1 MTRTTLT
8 RVLRPVVETSLVP
21 TWDGA
26 VWIGELDRAEL
37 HGAGHRDAI
46 GLAGAEGYA
55 RARLLVRD
63 RGEPVGFVEA
73 EVTDRR
79 RTGPSIEL
87 RTLERAV
94 RHMPTPER
102 RPVADQALPTV
113 TVVLCTDGDAG
124 DTMRSV
130 LAQRGVAL
138 DVVVVSAGA
147 DGDGRTEIGGRTVT
161 TVPAPTGGLAAARNA
176 GLLAATG
183 DVVAFLGSGA
193 VVDADW
199 ASAIATPFVLDDDVA
214 CVTGLVPTAE
224 IRTPAQRWHDEHT
237 PAARTIRRRVFRL
250 GDEPGDTPL
259 HPFAAAAYGTGANLA
274 VRRRAALAIGGFDT
288 AFGPGTRVGG
298 GDDLDLFTRLL
309 FAGSAI
315 AVEPAAIAW
324 VRPADD
330 ASSLRR
336 TAAAHG
342 HGLGAWMTKNALDR
356 DTVAATVD
364 TLPEAVAAFA
374 RLGHEQG
381 DAVTELGG
389 GTGRRAAVA
398 TAAAGVTAGAGA
410 AGARA
415 GVDVAAGGARATGAP
430 GAADGAAAADAV
442 PARAGV
448 EEAWN
453 HTSRR
458 LRRVERRS
466 VFVAPFLALAERL
479 GGAGTIDR
487 TRHGRHELATI
498 ASTPVHP
505 GVMGPAARLTAAGL
519 VVVTL
524 LAAAVGA
531 ASGLPV
537 LRGSAIGVFLF
548 AVVGVA
554 PMLLLRPMPL
564 ARFALFAVTTS
575 IVGTI
580 AIGYTM
586 ATAGLW
592 APVVPFGA
600 VVLLTAVAVAVSVPR
615 DLRDLHRQR
624 LERAAAAAGGA
635 RRRWTWTTTATVTTA
650 SVVGLLVVVVT
661 AVTHIGDPVPDGLFG
676 SLGIG
681 LPIGL
686 AIVVAAAVVALVRGR
701 GVALPV
707 VVLGGVVQLAQ
718 AITYGMPTV
727 MAAARHVGVLE
738 YIRQFG
744 RTDPAADIFQT
755 WSGLFAGGAWVA
767 DVGGIVNAMTIAAW
781 VPVLLAFSTTIGV
794 GVLAAHWLPGARRPW
809 IAAFLT
815 AMTGSLNTTYF
826 SPQSTGILLSVAIL
840 VLATDALR
848 RVTVTGED
856 GEPTTITRPQPVGL
870 SRLLGIGAISIVL
883 AVTHQ
888 ISPYLTVAAVVV
900 LIVFRMLRPWWVSL
914 VVLVPAVVFALLN
927 GSILDK
933 FLSLAAVGQVLT
945 NVQPPSHD
953 MTVLPK
959 PLVTRLAFDVPA
971 AALVVLG
978 LAAIVT
984 VLLRRDRVH
993 WGLLLAAASPISLLV
1008 ATNYGQEGI
1017 FRVVLFATPWIAVLA
1032 AGLPVP
1038 GGRLAPLGRLVTR
1051 AGRPVAVRF
1060 VAATALVAVMVA
1072 VGAFGQTALDW
1083 NRVPT
1088 RSQSEATQYY
1098 DATAPKGSIMLLT
1111 GSANA
1116 VPSNTGARYFDVGAL
1131 SREAFGAYPASE
1143 GYDATA
1149 DVSNITRKLVSTWS
1163 ATKYYALVAAPFGAY
1178 DERYGYQSDA
1188 DYRKLAAAMADSP
1201 YWTPVWSKGTT
1212 VVYEL
1217 TTEGMRHAAE

>member
-46 GLAGAEGYA
+46 GLAGADGYG

-79 RTGPSIEL
+79 RIGPSIEL

-102 RPVADQALPTV
+102 RPAADQALPSV

-138 DVVVVSAGA
+138 DVVVVSTGA
-147 DGDGRTEIGGRTVT
+147 DGDGRTEIAGRTVT

-324 VRPADD
+324 LRPADD
-330 ASSLRR
+330 TSSLRR

-356 DTVAATVD
+356 DTAAATVD
-364 TLPEAVAAFA
+364 TVPEAIAAFA
-374 RLGHEQG
+374 RLGLEQG

-389 GTGRRAAVA
+389 GTGRRAVGRSAA
-398 TAAAGVTAGAGA
+398 ARAAAGDGAGA
-410 AGARA
+410 AS
-415 GVDVAAGGARATGAP
+415 GVAVADRAAGGVSPVPGTGA
-430 GAADGAAAADAV
+430 GAPPAAAVGAPS
-442 PARAGV
+442 PALAGV
-448 EEAWN
+448 EAAWTD
-453 HTSRR
+453 TSRR

-466 VFVAPFLALAERL
+466 VLVAPFLALAERL

-487 TRHGRHELATI
+487 TRHGRHELATV
-498 ASTPVHP
+498 APAPVHP

-531 ASGLPV
+531 AFDIPV
-537 LRGSAIGVFLF
+537 LRGSAVGVLLF

-592 APVVPFGA
+592 APVVPFAA
-600 VVLLTAVAVAVSVPR
+600 VVVLTAVAVAAAVPR
-615 DLRDLHRQR
+615 DLRELHRQR
-624 LERAAAAAGGA
+624 LERAAAG
-635 RRRWTWTTTATVTTA
+635 RRRTWTTTGTVTTA
-650 SVVGLLVVVVT
+650 SIVGLLVVVVS

-744 RTDPAADIFQT
+744 RTDPSADIFQT

-781 VPVLLAFSTTIGV
+781 VPVLLAFATTIGV

-840 VLATDALR
+840 VLATGALR

-856 GEPTTITRPQPVGL
+856 GEP
-870 SRLLGIGAISIVL
+870 
-883 AVTHQ
+883 
-888 ISPYLTVAAVVV
+888 
-900 LIVFRMLRPWWVSL
+900 
-914 VVLVPAVVFALLN
+914 
-927 GSILDK
+927 
-933 FLSLAAVGQVLT
+933 
-945 NVQPPSHD
+945 HD
-953 MTVLPK
+953 G
-959 PLVTRLAFDVPA
+959 PA
-971 AALVVLG
+971 AAAGRALAPARDRCDQHRARGDAPDLAVPDRRGHRRAGRVPHAAPVVG
-978 LAAIVT
+978 LARRARARRGVRAAQRQHPRQ
-984 VLLRRDRVH
+984 VPVARRGRAGAHQRPAAVARHDGAAQAARDAARVRRARGRPRGARPGGDHHGAAPPRPRPLGPAAGRRQPDLAARRDELRPGGHLPRRPVRDAVDRRPRRRTPGARWAPRPGRSTRGPRRTPCGSSPRRCSSPGWWR
-993 WGLLLAAASPISLLV
+993 WGRSGRRRSTGTASRRAASRRPRSTTTRPRRRARSCCSPV
-1008 ATNYGQEGI
+1008 RRTPSRAT
-1017 FRVVLFATPWIAVLA
+1017 
-1032 AGLPVP
+1032 PVP
-1038 GGRLAPLGRLVTR
+1038 GTSTSARSP
-1051 AGRPVAVRF
+1051 GRPS
-1060 VAATALVAVMVA
+1060 
-1072 VGAFGQTALDW
+1072 G
-1083 NRVPT
+1083 PT
-1088 RSQSEATQYY
+1088 RRARAT
-1098 DATAPKGSIMLLT
+1098 TPPRTCRTSRGS
-1111 GSANA
+1111 S
-1116 VPSNTGARYFDVGAL
+1116 
-1131 SREAFGAYPASE
+1131 
-1143 GYDATA
+1143 
-1149 DVSNITRKLVSTWS
+1149 
-1163 ATKYYALVAAPFGAY
+1163 
-1178 DERYGYQSDA
+1178 
-1188 DYRKLAAAMADSP
+1188 
-1201 YWTPVWSKGTT
+1201 
-1212 VVYEL
+1212 
-1217 TTEGMRHAAE
+1217 